1 MKISR
6 LYIKDF
12 MCYDHAYVNFDEF
25 SSALIVGK
33 KENNDEVSNGV
44 GKTTVF
50 RAIEYAL
57 FNYADR
63 NLEDVI
69 RDDVD
74 LCNVTVDFLVDNQ
87 EYRVTRTRTRKNA
100 TDLTFYKRN
109 GTNGSETEVYHTI
122 HSDNY
127 DPISDNKYWE
137 DISGRRAADTEKELA
152 KLIKVNIKSF
162 RTFVHFV
169 QHDFGGLATASPEK
183 RKAILRDALS
193 LILYSKLEK
202 VAKDRANLLTREAE
216 KFNTMIETLGDLD
229 SATTDLIQKSAI
241 VDNELSDKLLRLA
254 NLEAEQ
260 TVLTDKVNKLAIEHT
275 GLEKKFSSLLTKE
288 QSLNTEKFRLE
299 TSQKEYQTKK
309 SNVIRAAQEI
319 IGDLKTLEDT
329 QIKLAEMDF
338 NQIDLLSEQIITN
351 KEHAA
356 QLNLTIRN
364 DMLRIDKLKKPIPV
378 DGECEECRQPISEE
392 HRTAC
397 QTKLTQELRQKQR
410 NIQGYNKAL
419 ADLNSQNLAHQQR
432 INTLTLSK
440 QHLESVNTK
449 IAIGKKEIAD
459 KRSLHDEYKALLERS
474 SLDLK
479 EKSKELEQVI
489 EELKSSSLE
498 EAKGLQKCIQAEKQ
512 NITLLMNQISILNK
526 EIAAL
531 NNTKAISQHEI
542 SQKVEEKRKK
552 IEYLNILKGLQAKL
566 AIYPSVIQAFSSTGI
581 PNLIIQN
588 VLDDLQI
595 ESNTLLAQLKPGI
608 QLSFSIEKTKGDGTE
623 ADTLDI
629 KYTANGKKRY
639 YETLSG
645 AQQLAVTFSLKMGLS
660 FLLQKMI
667 GVDIKFLL
675 LDEIDSSLDKASVDA
690 FVDIVKFFQ
699 KDYTV
704 LVVTHND
711 RLKDKFSHAILVEQ
725 DINMISRA
733 RVVSS
738 W

>member
-12 MCYDHAYVNFDEF
+12 MCYDHAYVDFDEF

-74 LCNVTVDFLVDNQ
+74 LCNVTVDFTVSDQ
-87 EYRVTRTRTRKNA
+87 EYRVTRTRTRKGT
-100 TDLTFYKRN
+100 TDLTFYKRT
-109 GTNGSETEVYHTI
+109 GTIGSETEVYHTI
-122 HSDNY
+122 HNENY
-127 DPISDNKYWE
+127 DPVSDDKYWE

-193 LILYSKLEK
+193 LIVYSKLEK
-202 VAKDRANLLTREAE
+202 AAKEKSNLLNREAE
-216 KFNTMIETLGDLD
+216 KFTTMIETLGDLD
-229 SATTDLIQKSAI
+229 TLTTDLLAKLHLTDEQ
-241 VDNELSDKLLRLA
+241 LSDKLLQLGNMEVDLSLLNERI
-254 NLEAEQ
+254 
-260 TVLTDKVNKLAIEHT
+260 NKIIVEHA
-275 GLEKKFSSLLTKE
+275 GLEGKFSSLLAKE
-288 QSLNTEKFRLE
+288 QSLNTEKSRLE
-299 TSQKEYQTKK
+299 ISLKEYHTKK
-309 SNVIRAAQEI
+309 SNVIRAAQEL
-319 IGDLKTLEDT
+319 IGDLKILEDT
-329 QIKLAEMDF
+329 QVKLADMDF
-338 NQIDLLSEQIITN
+338 NQIDILSEQIVTN

-356 QLNLTIRN
+356 ELNLTMQN
-364 DMLRIDKLKKPIPV
+364 DTLRCEKLKKPIPV
-378 DGECEECRQPISEE
+378 DGECEECRQPITEE

-397 QTKLTQELRQKQR
+397 QAKLTQELQQKQK
-410 NIQGYNKAL
+410 NIQDYKKAL

-432 INTLTLSK
+432 INTLILSK

-449 IAIGKKEIAD
+449 IASKKKELAD
-459 KRSLHDEYKALLERS
+459 KRGIHDEYKALLEKFT
-474 SLDLK
+474 LDLG
-479 EKSKELEQVI
+479 EKTKELEQVA
-489 EELKSSSLE
+489 EALKNSSLE
-498 EAKGLQKCIQAEKQ
+498 EAKELQKQIQTDKQ
-512 NITLLMNQISILNK
+512 NVAFMTSQISLTNK
-526 EIAAL
+526 EIANL
-531 NNTKAISQHEI
+531 NSTKAITQHDI
-542 SQKVEEKRKK
+542 NQKAEEKRKK
-552 IEYLNILKGLQAKL
+552 IEYIKILKELQTKL
-566 AIYPSVIQAFSSTGI
+566 AVYPAVIQAFSSTGI

-595 ESNTLLAQLKPGI
+595 ESNTLLSQLKPGI

-660 FLLQKMI
+660 FLLQKMA

-725 DINMISRA
+725 DINMVSRA